1 MRLLSPTTV
10 CLLGLGL
17 MGSLAA
23 APAGHGPS
31 QSLVSR
37 PAVGKEDGAISV
49 TSDSAEYCTQLT
61 RSVDQLLAMPH
72 GIPVG
77 AMDDAKRLRT
87 EGDTLCKHRHLR
99 AGIARLRRA
108 LVLLE
113 HSQEHS

>member
-1 MRLLSPTTV
+1 MRLLSPTSV

-31 QSLVSR
+31 QPVPSKPV
-37 PAVGKEDGAISV
+37 AGKEDGAISV

-61 RSVDQLLAMPH
+61 RSVDQLLATPH

-77 AMDDAKRLRT
+77 AMDDARRLRT

>member
-1 MRLLSPTTV
+1 MRLLSSTSV

-23 APAGHGPS
+23 APATHGPA
-31 QSLVSR
+31 QLAPVK
-37 PAVGKEDGAISV
+37 PVAGKEDGTISV

-61 RSVDQLLAMPH
+61 QSVDHLLATPH

-77 AMDDAKRLRT
+77 AMDDARRLRT
-87 EGDTLCKHRHLR
+87 EGDTLCRHRHLR

-108 LVLLE
+108 LVLIE